1 MDRIFTVL
9 GWFVLA
15 TLALAI
21 ARQLSEQKLIDQSL
35 YAPAALLERFVDLN
49 PASLKEPAG
58 SLDLKD
64 AYALLSGVI
73 PVKKESKTGDLTA
86 QSCYG
91 TDFIA
96 QTQMT
101 GNYSQTTNNFKHK
114 APDSCSAPITGFVNT
129 IYKQ

>member
-21 ARQLSEQKLIDQSL
+21 ARQLSEQKLIDESL

-58 SLDLKD
+58 SLNPRD

-91 TDFIA
+91 TDFLA

-101 GNYSQTTNNFKHK
+101 GNYSQTTNNFKHR
-114 APDSCSAPITGFVNT
+114 APDSCSAPITAFVNT
-129 IYKQ
+129 IYNQ

>member
-21 ARQLSEQKLIDQSL
+21 ARQLSEQKLIDESL
-35 YAPAALLERFVDLN
+35 YAPAALLERFADAN

-58 SLDLKD
+58 SLNPRD

-91 TDFIA
+91 TDFLA

-101 GNYSQTTNNFKHK
+101 GNYSQTTNNFKHR

>member
-15 TLALAI
+15 TLAVAI
-21 ARQLSEQKLIDQSL
+21 ARQLSEQKLIDESL

-58 SLDLKD
+58 SLGTG

-101 GNYSQTTNNFKHK
+101 GNYSQMTNNFKHR

-129 IYKQ
+129 IYKE

>member
-21 ARQLSEQKLIDQSL
+21 ARQLSEQKLIDESL
-35 YAPAALLERFVDLN
+35 YAPAALLERFVDAN

-58 SLDLKD
+58 SLKPRD

-91 TDFIA
+91 TDFLA

-101 GNYSQTTNNFKHK
+101 GNYSQTTNNFKHR

>member
-1 MDRIFTVL
+1 ML
-9 GWFVLA
+9 P
-15 TLALAI
+15 
-21 ARQLSEQKLIDQSL
+21 KLPFKI
-35 YAPAALLERFVDLN
+35 LLDSKVVKINPSRFVDLN
-49 PASLKEPAG
+49 PASLKEPAA
-58 SLDLKD
+58 SLNPRD

-91 TDFIA
+91 TDFLA

-101 GNYSQTTNNFKHK
+101 GNYSQTTNNFKHR